1 MTSTVGAV
9 RENVFDLL
17 KKRGVEQIEYVTVAN
32 VRTTKPMA
40 DHEQLYHKEMEK
52 EDNREDGHQY
62 MIATAVKIG
71 NTRLIDNIVC

>member
-1 MTSTVGAV
+1 VGAV
-9 RENVFDLL
+9 RENVFDIL

-32 VRTTKPMA
+32 VRTTKPML